1 LAIKALEQAKPRPA
15 TRSMATFCAVS
26 CLSATASS
34 ARRSRHARNRA
45 IYERIFTAIDS
56 FGKVLTK
63 GLKLP
68 P

>member
-1 LAIKALEQAKPRPA
+1 
-15 TRSMATFCAVS
+15 MATFCAVS